1 MIAKSHEPVA
11 RISIRHLTATTASPP
26 VVCDIGLV
34 FYFDL
39 SPQVEGGQQHLL
51 IDQQNPM
58 ALARRPSTDFL
69 PLVGY
74 KEYRV
79 LDLHLLSSFF
89 YRCLPP

>member
-1 MIAKSHEPVA
+1 MPRANC
-11 RISIRHLTATTASPP
+11 RHIYPPIDLYNHLSPR
-26 VVCDIGLV
+26 CDIV
-34 FYFDL
+34 IVSYFDL